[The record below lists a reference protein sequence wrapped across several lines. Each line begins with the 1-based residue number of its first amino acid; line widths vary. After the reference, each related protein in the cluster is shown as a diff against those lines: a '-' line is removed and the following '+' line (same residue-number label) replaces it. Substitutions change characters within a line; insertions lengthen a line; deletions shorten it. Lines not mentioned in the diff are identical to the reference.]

1 MERYLDPKA
10 DLTFKKIFGTH
21 PDLLM
26 SLLNALL
33 PLKEGQLIESVEY
46 LPGELYPVSP
56 LLKNTIVDVRCKDNR
71 GRQFVVEMQMEWT
84 TAFKQRVLFNASKAY
99 VTQIGNGQNYKLL
112 QPVYSL
118 NFVNAVFEPDVPDF
132 RHDYGIVHDKY
143 SDKTIEGLHLT
154 FLELP
159 KFRPDTMTEKRM
171 AVLWLRFLTEID
183 NKTQKVPRELEDNPE
198 IHKALTQVRES
209 AFTASELYSYDKFW
223 DAISSQVTL
232 QDGRYEEG
240 LAEGREEGL
249 AEGLEKGR
257 AEERLSNA
265 RALLAA
271 GMDRTMVCKA
281 LALSETEI
289 RLLD

>member
-33 PLKEGQLIESVEY
+33 PLDDGQQVESVEY
-46 LPGELYPVSP
+46 LPGELYPESP

-99 VTQIGNGQNYKLL
+99 VGQIGNGENYKLL

-118 NFVNAVFEPDVPDF
+118 NFVNEIFEPDVPDF
-132 RHDYGIVHDKY
+132 RHDYAIVHNRYTNKV
-143 SDKTIEGLHLT
+143 IEGLHFT
-154 FLELP
+154 FFELP

-171 AVLWLRFLTEID
+171 AVLWLRFLTEINND
-183 NKTQKVPRELEDNPE
+183 TRQVPQELEESPE

-209 AFTASELYSYDKFW
+209 AFTSSELYSYQKFW
-223 DAISSQVTL
+223 DAVSSQKTL

-240 LAEGREEGL
+240 LAEGI
-249 AEGLEKGR
+249 EKGR
-257 AEERLSNA
+257 TEERLANA

-271 GMDRTMVCKA
+271 GLDRSTICKA
-281 LALSETEI
+281 LGLTEQEMKT
-289 RLLD
+289 LG

>member
-33 PLKEGQLIESVEY
+33 PLKDGQLIESVEY

-99 VTQIGNGQNYKLL
+99 VAQIGNGQNYKLL

-223 DAISSQVTL
+223 DAVSSQKTL

-240 LAEGREEGL
+240 LS
-249 AEGLEKGR
+249 EGLEKGR